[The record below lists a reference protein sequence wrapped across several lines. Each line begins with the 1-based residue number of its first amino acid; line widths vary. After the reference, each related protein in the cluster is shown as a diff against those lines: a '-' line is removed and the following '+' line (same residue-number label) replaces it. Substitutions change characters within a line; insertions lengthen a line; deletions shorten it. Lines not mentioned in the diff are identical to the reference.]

1 MMNNSLTK
9 YYQKKKKKTEKGYK
23 KKARKRY
30 QNLSE
35 EAKEKHPAIW
45 SRTIWSYSFPNI
57 KVKGWLSIEKII
69 QKCEKVLCNNVIKDW
84 LMSSFILICNCKRKF
99 VYCESIYKDFF

>member
-45 SRTIWSYSFPNI
+45 SRTIWSYSFPN
-57 KVKGWLSIEKII
+57 
-69 QKCEKVLCNNVIKDW
+69 
-84 LMSSFILICNCKRKF
+84 FILICNCKRKF
-99 VYCESIYKDFF
+99 VYSESIYNDFF